1 MRVVISSTGADL
13 DRPSSGKFG
22 RCPMFLFV
30 DTESMEFEATAN
42 PAADASGG
50 AGIEAAQ
57 FVTGSGVDAVI
68 TGRVGPNAME
78 VLEAAGMPVYL
89 FGGGSV
95 RQAVEQF
102 KAGALEL
109 VSGAEVQRRDPSRR
123 SHGRQAE
130 TRERGAGQK
139 RSRIAFSSEGN
150 RGLDSIVS
158 HHFGRCPYYVLAD
171 VEGDQVRDVA
181 TVANP
186 FFSNH
191 QPGQVPRF
199 IGEQGADVIVTGGM
213 GRRALAIFQEES
225 IETVTGAHGTVGEVL
240 QDYLGGRLTGAEP
253 CRDSMRHAHE
263 HRHHHGHGSHGHRRE
278 SSGFGEPGE
287 EDDSGHR

>member
-22 RCPMFLFV
+22 RCPMFVFV

-42 PAADASGG
+42 PGADASGG

-57 FVTGSGVDAVI
+57 FVTESGVDAVI
-68 TGRVGPNAME
+68 TGRVGPNAMD

-102 KAGALEL
+102 KAGALDL
-109 VSGAEVQRRDPSRR
+109 ATGGAVQRRAPSTEPSRR
-123 SHGRQAE
+123 S
-130 TRERGAGQK
+130 RESAAGQN
-139 RSRIAFSSEGN
+139 RSRIAVSTEN
-150 RGLDSIVS
+150 DQGLDSIVS

-171 VEGDQVRDVA
+171 VEGGEVRDVA
-181 TVANP
+181 TVTNP

-199 IGEQGADVIVTGGM
+199 ISEQGADVIMTGGM

-225 IETVTGAHGTVGEVL
+225 IETVTGAHGTVGEAL
-240 QDYLGGRLTGAEP
+240 RDYLGGRLMGAEP
-253 CRDSMRHAHE
+253 CRDSMQHVHE
-263 HRHHHGHGSHGHRRE
+263 RRHHHGHGSHGHRRE
-278 SSGFGEPGE
+278 SAVDDRNE
-287 EDDSGHR
+287 EDDFGHR

>member
-1 MRVVISSTGADL
+1 MKIVITSTGADL

-30 DTESMEFEATAN
+30 DTESMEFEAAAN

-50 AGIEAAQ
+50 AGIQAAQ
-57 FVTGSGVDAVI
+57 FVVESGVDAVI
-68 TGRVGPNAME
+68 TGKVGPNAME

-95 RQAVEQF
+95 RQAVEQLET
-102 KAGALEL
+102 GALEL
-109 VSGAEVQRRDPSRR
+109 ATSSEDRRRASSTEPSRG
-123 SHGRQAE
+123 S
-130 TRERGAGQK
+130 RERGMGKK
-139 RSRIAFSSEGN
+139 RSRIAFSSEDN

-171 VEGDQVRDVA
+171 VEHSEVRDVA
-181 TVANP
+181 TVENP
-186 FFSNH
+186 FFGNH

-213 GRRALAIFQEES
+213 GRRALAIFES
-225 IETVTGAHGTVGEVL
+225 ERIETVTGAQGTVAEVL
-240 QDYLGGRLTGAEP
+240 KDYLGGRLTGAEP
-253 CRDSMRHAHE
+253 CRDSVQHKHAHQ
-263 HRHHHGHGSHGHRRE
+263 HHHQHGPHGHGCG
-278 SSGFGEPGE
+278 SSAVGEPGGGDDF
-287 EDDSGHR
+287 EDR